1 MARKGPGAGHTT
13 DIEVNL
19 STYSMIYPSYYNK
32 VFIPHLLV
40 EGIMF
45 ALALRV
51 GVKNMRQN
59 GGIEMSNSLC
69 NLLVKDSIFYFAM
82 YVPHS

>member
-1 MARKGPGAGHTT
+1 
-13 DIEVNL
+13 
-19 STYSMIYPSYYNK
+19 MIYPSYYNK

-59 GGIEMSNSLC
+59 GGIEMSDSLF
-69 NLLVKDSIFYFAM
+69 NLLVKDSIIYFA
-82 YVPHS
+82 V